1 MDTAE
6 DFAPLLPAVPNNPAV
21 AVRAN
26 RDERVDRALETVEGM
41 ALPSHKYFECLV
53 ILVFAHFACSHT

>member
-6 DFAPLLPAVPNNPAV
+6 DLAALLHAVPNNPAV

-26 RDERVDRALETVEGM
+26 RRERMDRALETVEGVV
-41 ALPSHKYFECLV
+41 LPGHNHFECLV
-53 ILVFAHFACSHT
+53 ILIFANFACSHT